1 VALVGRCIRTLIV
14 KVASTPDA
22 AAVAL
27 VFCAGIV
34 LPLLPS
40 TASLLRRR
48 VCPNMRDDS
57 LGAEWPK
64 ALGRRAANDVNIS
77 SMGVGYK
84 VKAGIKL

>member
-1 VALVGRCIRTLIV
+1 
-14 KVASTPDA
+14 
-22 AAVAL
+22 
-27 VFCAGIV
+27 
-34 LPLLPS
+34 
-40 TASLLRRR
+40 
-48 VCPNMRDDS
+48 MRDDS